1 MGRCSW
7 FLGAVF
13 LFTPIDFS
21 SAIVLFSQ
29 GNDANLANPKNGLPW
44 DNVVQMRNES
54 GPIGTGVYLGNR
66 YVLTAGHVGPLT
78 SVKVGF
84 VDYLLESSPAVAI
97 GTADMKLVRLAS
109 DPGLSG
115 IRLNTNPAGDGG
127 NSYLVGYGV
136 GRASGSLLGSSPVVW
151 GDSSTAIKR
160 WGTNFV
166 DGAIAG
172 VQVGGYTSDL
182 LRTQF
187 NSNAGI
193 NEAALTIYDSGSAL
207 FRQIGSEWYLV
218 GIGAYVQNSKFSFA
232 STQFNSNDSDDS
244 YFIRISSYASSV
256 QQIEA
261 VLVSKPYSRNLFCVE
276 GVSWRL
282 LDWPTSCISLA
293 LRNLLFSFPRYSCG
307 G

>member
-1 MGRCSW
+1 MRQFSW
-7 FLGAVF
+7 LLGAVF
-13 LFTPIDFS
+13 LLAPTDYA
-21 SAIVLFSQ
+21 SAIVFFSQ
-29 GNDANLANPKNGLPW
+29 GNDANLDNPGVGLPW

-84 VDYLLESSPAVAI
+84 VDYLLDSSPAVAI
-97 GTADMKLVRLAS
+97 GQADMKLVRLAS

-115 IRLNTNPAGDGG
+115 VRLNTNPSGDAG

-136 GRASGSLLGSSPVVW
+136 GRSSSSLLSSSPVTW

-172 VQVGGYTSDL
+172 VQVAGYTSDL

-187 NSNAGI
+187 NSNSGA

-207 FRQIGSEWYLV
+207 FRQIGSEWFLV
-218 GIGAYVQNSKFSFA
+218 GLGAYVQNSGYSLA
-232 STQFNSNDSDDS
+232 STQFNSRDSDDS
-244 YFIRISSYASSV
+244 YFIRISSYSSAV
-256 QQIEA
+256 DQIGA
-261 VLVSKPYSRNLFCVE
+261 VAVPEPSSRILF
-276 GVSWRL
+276 L
-282 LDWPTSCISLA
+282 
-293 LRNLLFSFPRYSCG
+293 CG
-307 G
+307 GAFLVAIALARSRYQSRS

>member
-1 MGRCSW
+1 MRW
-7 FLGAVF
+7 FHCLLGAIF
-13 LFTPIDFS
+13 LVAPIERA
-21 SAIVLFSQ
+21 SAIVFFSQ
-29 GNDANLANPKNGLPW
+29 GNDANLTNPGNGLPW
-44 DNVVQMRNES
+44 ENVVQMRSDS

-84 VDYLLESSPAVAI
+84 LDYQLDSSIPISI

-109 DPGLSG
+109 DPGLNG
-115 IRLNTNPAGDGG
+115 VRLNTNPSGDTG

-136 GRASGSLLGSSPVVW
+136 GRASSSLLSSSPVTW
-151 GDSSTAIKR
+151 GDSSTALKR
-160 WGTNFV
+160 WGTNLV
-166 DGAIAG
+166 DGTIAG

-218 GIGAYVQNSKFSFA
+218 GLGAYVQNSGYSLA
-232 STQFNSNDSDDS
+232 STQFNSKDSDDS
-244 YFIRISSYASSV
+244 YFIRISSYAGSV
-256 QQIEA
+256 QEIGA
-261 VLVSKPYSRNLFCVE
+261 VLVPEPSSRSLFL
-276 GVSWRL
+276 GGGAFLW
-282 LDWPTSCISLA
+282 A
-293 LRNLLFSFPRYSCG
+293 LGLVRRMYQSRS
-307 G
+307 

>member
-1 MGRCSW
+1 MRQFSW
-7 FLGAVF
+7 LLGAVF
-13 LFTPIDFS
+13 LFAQADFAN
-21 SAIVLFSQ
+21 AIVFFSQ
-29 GNDANLANPKNGLPW
+29 GNDANLDNPGVGLPW

-84 VDYLLESSPAVAI
+84 VDYLLDSSPAVAV
-97 GTADMKLVRLAS
+97 GQADMKLVRLAS

-115 IRLNTNPAGDGG
+115 VRLNTNPSGDAG

-136 GRASGSLLGSSPVVW
+136 GRSSSSLLGSSPVTW

-172 VQVGGYTSDL
+172 VQVAGYTSDL

-187 NSNAGI
+187 NSNSGA

-207 FRQIGSEWYLV
+207 FRQIGSEWFLV
-218 GIGAYVQNSKFSFA
+218 GLGAYVQNSGYSLA
-232 STQFNSNDSDDS
+232 STQFNSRDSDDS
-244 YFIRISSYASSV
+244 YFIRISSYSSAV
-256 QQIEA
+256 DQIGA
-261 VLVSKPYSRNLFCVE
+261 VAVPEPSSSHYFVGGLLLLGFLTLRKI
-276 GVSWRL
+276 RL
-282 LDWPTSCISLA
+282 QKS
-293 LRNLLFSFPRYSCG
+293 
-307 G
+307 

>member
-1 MGRCSW
+1 MRRFHW
-7 FLGAVF
+7 LLGAVF
-13 LFTPIDFS
+13 LFAQVDFAN
-21 SAIVLFSQ
+21 AIVFFSQ
-29 GNDANLANPKNGLPW
+29 GNDANLDNPGVGLPW

-84 VDYLLESSPAVAI
+84 VDYFLDSSPAVAI
-97 GTADMKLVRLAS
+97 GQADMKLVRLAS

-115 IRLNTNPAGDGG
+115 VRLNTNPSGDAG

-136 GRASGSLLGSSPVVW
+136 GRSSSSLLSSSPVTW

-172 VQVGGYTSDL
+172 VQVAGYTSDL

-187 NSNAGI
+187 NSNSGA

-207 FRQIGSEWYLV
+207 FRQIGSEWFLV
-218 GIGAYVQNSKFSFA
+218 GLGAYVQNSGYSLA
-232 STQFNSNDSDDS
+232 STQFNSRDSDDS
-244 YFIRISSYASSV
+244 YFIRISSYSSAV
-256 QQIEA
+256 DQIGA
-261 VLVSKPYSRNLFCVE
+261 VAVPEPSSSHYFVGGLLLLGFLTLRKI
-276 GVSWRL
+276 RL
-282 LDWPTSCISLA
+282 QKS
-293 LRNLLFSFPRYSCG
+293 
-307 G
+307 

>member
-1 MGRCSW
+1 MRRFHW
-7 FLGAVF
+7 LLGAVF
-13 LFTPIDFS
+13 LFAQVDFAN
-21 SAIVLFSQ
+21 AIVFFSQ
-29 GNDANLANPKNGLPW
+29 GNNANLDNPGVGLPW

-84 VDYLLESSPAVAI
+84 VDYLLDSSPAVAV
-97 GTADMKLVRLAS
+97 GQADMKLVRLAS

-115 IRLNTNPAGDGG
+115 VRLNTNPSGDAG

-136 GRASGSLLGSSPVVW
+136 GRSSSSLLGSSPVTW

-172 VQVGGYTSDL
+172 VQVAGYTSDL

-187 NSNAGI
+187 NSNSGA

-207 FRQIGSEWYLV
+207 FRQIGSEWFLV
-218 GIGAYVQNSKFSFA
+218 GLGAYVQNSGYSLA
-232 STQFNSNDSDDS
+232 STQFNSRDSDDS
-244 YFIRISSYASSV
+244 YFIRISSYSSAV
-256 QQIEA
+256 DQIGA
-261 VLVSKPYSRNLFCVE
+261 VAVPEPSSSHYFVGGLLFL
-276 GVSWRL
+276 GF
-282 LDWPTSCISLA
+282 LA
-293 LRNLLFSFPRYSCG
+293 LRKFRPQKS
-307 G
+307 

>member
-1 MGRCSW
+1 MRRFHW
-7 FLGAVF
+7 LLGAVF
-13 LFTPIDFS
+13 LFAQVDFAN
-21 SAIVLFSQ
+21 AIVFFSQ
-29 GNDANLANPKNGLPW
+29 GNDANLDNPGVGLPW

-84 VDYLLESSPAVAI
+84 VDYFLDSSPAVAI
-97 GTADMKLVRLAS
+97 GQADMKLVRLAS

-115 IRLNTNPAGDGG
+115 VRLNTNPSGDAG

-136 GRASGSLLGSSPVVW
+136 GRSSSSLLGSSPVTW

-172 VQVGGYTSDL
+172 VQVAGYTSDL

-187 NSNAGI
+187 NSNSGA

-207 FRQIGSEWYLV
+207 FRQIGSEWFLV
-218 GIGAYVQNSKFSFA
+218 GLGAYVQNSGYSLA
-232 STQFNSNDSDDS
+232 STQFNSRDSDDS
-244 YFIRISSYASSV
+244 YFIRISSYSSAV
-256 QQIEA
+256 DQIGA
-261 VLVSKPYSRNLFCVE
+261 VAVPEPSSSHYFVGGLLLLGFLTLRKI
-276 GVSWRL
+276 RL
-282 LDWPTSCISLA
+282 QKS
-293 LRNLLFSFPRYSCG
+293 
-307 G
+307 

>member
-1 MGRCSW
+1 MRLVRLLAGAL
-7 FLGAVF
+7 LGV
-13 LFTPIDFS
+13 S
-21 SAIVLFSQ
+21 STIEPVHAIVFFSQ
-29 GNDANLANPKNGLPW
+29 GNAANLDNPGVGLPW

-84 VDYLLESSPAVAI
+84 VDYLLDSSPAVAI

-115 IRLNTNPAGDGG
+115 VRLNTNPLGDGG

-136 GRASGSLLGSSPVVW
+136 GRASSSLLSSSPVTW

-187 NSNAGI
+187 NSNAGV

-218 GIGAYVQNSKFSFA
+218 GIGAYVQNSGYSLA

-244 YFIRISSYASSV
+244 YFIRISSYSNAVNQIGAVAVPEPSSSQYFV
-256 QQIEA
+256 
-261 VLVSKPYSRNLFCVE
+261 
-276 GVSWRL
+276 GG
-282 LDWPTSCISLA
+282 
-293 LRNLLFSFPRYSCG
+293 LLFLGFLTLRKILPMKC
-307 G
+307 